1 VPAGVAYR
9 LNDIEL
15 ASRLSF
21 FLWSSIPDDELM
33 DAAIHEK
40 LHEPVTLERQVR
52 RMLADNRA
60 KSLVD
65 SFAKQWLKLDML
77 SGVRPDV
84 YEYSEFD
91 ENLREAMQ
99 EETRLLIASQL
110 KEDRSVMELLTAN
123 YTFLNERLARHYQ
136 VPNVY
141 GNHFRRVTFDDGV
154 RGGLLGQAS
163 ILTATSYPN
172 RTSPVL
178 RGKWLLETLLG
189 SPIPP
194 PPPNVPALKESG
206 EDGQPRS
213 VRERLDLHRRSP
225 VCAGCHQRMDPLGF
239 ALENFD
245 ALGKWR
251 NASDGAPVDASA
263 TLSDGTQFRGLPGLR
278 NLLSNRKEDFVRTLT
293 EKLLAYAAG
302 RGIEYYDYPAVRKIL
317 RDAEASDY
325 RWSALILGITK
336 SPPFTMGIGNAE
348 LGRGQ

>member
-1 VPAGVAYR
+1 
-9 LNDIEL
+9 
-15 ASRLSF
+15 
-21 FLWSSIPDDELM
+21 
-33 DAAIHEK
+33 
-40 LHEPVTLERQVR
+40 
-52 RMLADNRA
+52 
-60 KSLVD
+60 
-65 SFAKQWLKLDML
+65 
-77 SGVRPDV
+77 
-84 YEYSEFD
+84 
-91 ENLREAMQ
+91 
-99 EETRLLIASQL
+99 
-110 KEDRSVMELLTAN
+110 
-123 YTFLNERLARHYQ
+123 
-136 VPNVY
+136 
-141 GNHFRRVTFDDGV
+141 
-154 RGGLLGQAS
+154 
-163 ILTATSYPN
+163 
-172 RTSPVL
+172 
-178 RGKWLLETLLG
+178 LG